1 LEASVPRDL
10 AFEASIVTV
19 RKTGGVLQA
28 GPALQ
33 PDQGRFPCLAGD
45 PLKGDLP
52 GETLRR
58 VVASFH
64 PRKKSSFEVD
74 PKHMGR
80 AFEALVGPYNSL
92 QFLLVAGTEIDGS
105 PVVSGGWVLTFE
117 ALALKMIAL
126 PGMAVSGSR
135 LVGGGPVGERPVGG
149 RPVRR

>member
-19 RKTGGVLQA
+19 RKIGGVLQA

-52 GETLRR
+52 GETFRG
-58 VVASFH
+58 VVASLD
-64 PRKKSSFEVD
+64 PRKKPSFEVD
-74 PKHMGR
+74 SKHVR
-80 AFEALVGPYNSL
+80 WALEALVGPYYPL
-92 QFLLVAGTEIDGS
+92 QFLLVAGAEIDRS
-105 PVVSGGWVLTFE
+105 PFVSVWWVLTFE
-117 ALALKMIAL
+117 ALVLKMLAL
-126 PGMAVSGSR
+126 PGLAVSGSR
-135 LVGGGPVGERPVGG
+135 LVGGRPVGERPVGE